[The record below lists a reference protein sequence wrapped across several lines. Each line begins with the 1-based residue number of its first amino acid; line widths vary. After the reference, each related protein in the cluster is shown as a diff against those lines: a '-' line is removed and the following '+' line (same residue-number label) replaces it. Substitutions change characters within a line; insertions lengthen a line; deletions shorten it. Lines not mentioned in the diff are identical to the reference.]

1 MKVGSEGM
9 RQTEPSDQL
18 MRRLP
23 TRAVAILGVLLLG
36 LASTA
41 PAGERTTLAIGGT
54 SVRVTVADTDRLR
67 EKGLSGHPGLAPDE
81 GMLFV
86 FDTDGMPGFW
96 MKDMRFSI
104 DILWLDRERRIVHIV
119 REVAPETYP
128 ETYAPQVPSRY
139 VIELPAG
146 FVRKHNVRV
155 GTIVRW
161 Q

>member
-1 MKVGSEGM
+1 MRHTQASNRPMK
-9 RQTEPSDQL
+9 
-18 MRRLP
+18 RLP
-23 TRAVAILGVLLLG
+23 ARAVAILAALLFG
-36 LASTA
+36 LAGA
-41 PAGERTTLAIGGT
+41 AAADGRTTLTIGGAR
-54 SVRVTVADTDRLR
+54 VHVTVADTDRLR

-104 DILWLDRERRIVHIV
+104 DILWLDRNRRIVHIA

-128 ETYAPQVPSRY
+128 KTYAPPVPSRY

-146 FVRKHNVRV
+146 FAGKHNVRV
-155 GTIVRW
+155 GSVVQW